1 MISSDGHRLTVM
13 EKESPVDISR
23 FAIERNIIIPRKGV
37 VEIKRFCDAYENIFM
52 GVDTKQIIFKADK
65 GIIIVRL
72 MNGDFPDY
80 RNIINVINKENSIKI
95 DKIEFLESL
104 KRTSIF
110 TDDTFNSI
118 QLDIKNNKIVL
129 SSNNMDIG
137 NAKDEIKIDYKG
149 DDISLGFNCR
159 YLIDT
164 LNTVY
169 GDEINAF
176 ISSDQSPCLITSDD
190 DAGFLSIIMP
200 MKI

>member
-1 MISSDGHRLTVM
+1 
-13 EKESPVDISR
+13 
-23 FAIERNIIIPRKGV
+23 
-37 VEIKRFCDAYENIFM
+37 
-52 GVDTKQIIFKADK
+52 
-65 GIIIVRL
+65 
-72 MNGDFPDY
+72 
-80 RNIINVINKENSIKI
+80 
-95 DKIEFLESL
+95 
-104 KRTSIF
+104 
-110 TDDTFNSI
+110 
-118 QLDIKNNKIVL
+118 
-129 SSNNMDIG
+129 MDIG